1 MAGKLHYFNSA
12 MYAFVDPRSS
22 TPVYVQLKDQIR
34 LAIAAGSLAPGE
46 QLPTHRELAGQL
58 RVNPNTIA
66 RVYRDLQTE
75 GLFTARTGS
84 GTFVAEEA
92 PALAAEQARREV
104 GERLAELAR
113 TGLRLRISAEEL
125 SRLFGEALIQAAAAP
140 QPDKGAHPHE

>member
-1 MAGKLHYFNSA
+1 

-75 GLFTARTGS
+75 GLFTARPGS
-84 GTFVAEEA
+84 GTFVADEA
-92 PALAAEQARREV
+92 PGLAGAQARAEMAA
-104 GERLAELAR
+104 RLSELAR
-113 TGLRLRISAEEL
+113 TGLRLGLAADEL
-125 SRLFGEALIQAAAAP
+125 ARLFGESLVQAAAAP
-140 QPDKGAHPHE
+140 PRRKGAHADE

>member
-1 MAGKLHYFNSA
+1 

-66 RVYRDLQTE
+66 RVYRELQAE
-75 GLFTARTGS
+75 GLFTARPGS
-84 GTFVAEEA
+84 GTFVSDEA
-92 PALAAEQARREV
+92 PGLAGEQARREV
-104 GERLAELAR
+104 GERLSELAR
-113 TGLRLRISAEEL
+113 TGLRLGIGEEEL
-125 SRLFGEALIQAAAAP
+125 TRLFGKALAQAAAAP
-140 QPDKGAHPHE
+140 QIRKGARPHE